1 MTIRSSSFLVNCSLR
16 YNALVSLDDIIET
29 TALFNKEQI
38 TASLMVSGSHIYH
51 KNNFGTNFEATKTM
65 S

>member
-1 MTIRSSSFLVNCSLR
+1 MRSSSFFVNCSLR
-16 YNALVSLDDIIET
+16 CNALVSLDDIIET

-38 TASLMVSGSHIYH
+38 TASLMVSESHIYH
-51 KNNFGTNFEATKTM
+51 ENNFGTKFDETEIM